1 MSPTDLAALRA
12 AIEQS
17 EYLRGR
23 LRRRMRR
30 AQLAAVRCAAEGRP
44 ERARVWWRRL
54 LDANMTRRRLTNF
67 EIVRSASRFLAAI
80 MANVADGYRREQM
93 RRDELA
99 EARAAESVPGTGRA
113 AGKHRHK
120 FDAAGVCQ
128 CGKAK
133 SAAGRKPA
141 AADVP
146 PPVDPRQQP
155 FKPIGTADNFADG
168 GMGSSGMKR

>member
-1 MSPTDLAALRA
+1 MTDVHARNLEAAASAQKNLAIQIASGDTPSEFAIVAALH
-12 AIEQS
+12 
-17 EYLRGR
+17 G
-23 LRRRMRR
+23 
-30 AQLAAVRCAAEGRP
+30 G
-44 ERARVWWRRL
+44 
-54 LDANMTRRRLTNF
+54 
-67 EIVRSASRFLAAI
+67 AAI
-80 MANVADGYRREQM
+80 MANVADGFRREQM

>member
-1 MSPTDLAALRA
+1 MTDVHARNLEAAASAQKNLAIQIASGDAPSEFAIVAAL
-12 AIEQS
+12 
-17 EYLRGR
+17 YG
-23 LRRRMRR
+23 
-30 AQLAAVRCAAEGRP
+30 G
-44 ERARVWWRRL
+44 
-54 LDANMTRRRLTNF
+54 
-67 EIVRSASRFLAAI
+67 AAI

-99 EARAAESVPGTGRA
+99 EARAAESMPGTGRA

-120 FDAAGVCQ
+120 FDAAGVCR

-141 AADVP
+141 AAADAP

-155 FKPIGTADNFADG
+155 FKPIGTADNFTDG